1 MKYIITESQ
10 YNNIIDEFIT
20 SQFEPYEEGPYEWNP
35 DSLVWVSNDKIIVRI
50 DWPEYF
56 WVIADIW
63 DSISLMFSLDYDETQ
78 EVIHKWLKKHHDIQR
93 LTPERASSL

>member
-20 SQFEPYEEGPYEWNP
+20 SQFEPHEEKPYEWNP
-35 DSLVWVSNDKIIVRI
+35 DVLVWTKNGKMVARI
-50 DWPEYF
+50 DYYF
-56 WVIADIW
+56 LVLYDIW

-93 LTPERASSL
+93 LTPERASS